1 MLFWFITFFC
11 VYGAILAFVTWQA
24 WKLRKILRSPS
35 WAWRIAGF
43 LVAFVGIVG
52 LVGLTL
58 AHIFET
64 PPFAPESRHAPVA
77 AYFILG
83 VLFWRIVSLA
93 CFAVEQSLLRRSLE
107 RLFQKPV

>member
-1 MLFWFITFFC
+1 MLFWYFFTLFS
-11 VYGAILAFVTWQA
+11 VYAALLAFVTWQA
-24 WKLRKILRSPS
+24 WRLRKILRSPS

-43 LVAFVGIVG
+43 LIAFLGI
-52 LVGLTL
+52 VGLTL
-58 AHIFET
+58 AQAFVT
-64 PPFAPESRHAPVA
+64 PPTALDSQPAPVA
-77 AYFILG
+77 AYFTLA